1 MDSQRYTT
9 IARLFHWTIAL
20 MVAGQFALGW
30 WMQSIPKSPPGGLLV
45 AALALHFA
53 GAVHR
58 SMATSASVFGRM
70 GWKRG

>member
-20 MVAGQFALGW
+20 MVAGQFAVGW
-30 WMQSIPKSPPGGLLV
+30 WMWLLV

-53 GAVHR
+53 GAVHQ
-58 SMATSASVFGRM
+58 SMATGASVFGRM